1 MQAIERSLSA
11 VSVGAVQRHRNLAVF
26 PLISGEAAAPGYSML
41 DEALGSGRAFVRE
54 LTEGGSV
61 PELAFENTGADPV
74 LLVDGE
80 ELRGARQN
88 RILNI
93 SILVGAGRKLVIPV
107 SCVERGR
114 WSYTSRHFDAS
125 ERMLFAKAR
134 SSKALAVSESMRAGG
149 PARADQG
156 RIWAEIDERFAAADQ
171 SSETAAMAD
180 LYESEGARLAAY
192 ERAFEWQPGQAGAVF
207 AIDGRPVAV
216 ELFDSPDTFRKF
228 LKKAVGSFAMDAV
241 AARRP
246 VEKAPAK
253 KKVEAFLGSVKAAAV
268 ERFPAAGEGEDL
280 RLSGSGLAGGALEA
294 QGRVVHLSVFRVDG

>member
-26 PLISGEAAAPGYSML
+26 PLISGEGAAPGYTML
-41 DEALGSGRAFVRE
+41 DEALGSGRAFVTE
-54 LTEGGSV
+54 LTESGSV
-61 PELAFENTGADPV
+61 PELAFENTGAAPV

-93 SILVGAGRKLVIPV
+93 SILVGAGKKLVIPV

-125 ERMLFAKAR
+125 DRMLFAKAR
-134 SSKALAVSESMRAGG
+134 GSKAAAVSESMRGGG

-156 RIWAEIDERFAAADQ
+156 RIWAEIDERFASADQ
-171 SSETAAMAD
+171 SSETDAMAD
-180 LYESEGARLAAY
+180 LYESEGARLGAY

-207 AIDGRPVAV
+207 AIDGHPVAV

-241 AARRP
+241 AAQRP
-246 VEKAPAK
+246 VEKAPTK
-253 KKVEAFLGSVKAAAV
+253 KKVEAFLGIVQAAAL

-280 RLSGSGLAGGALEA
+280 RLSGGGLAGGALEA
-294 QGRVVHLSVFRVDG
+294 QGRVVHLSVFRIDA